1 MCQIRYHSGDRK
13 VIVFKDVQ
21 WIDNDKFRL
30 LIHGIEVMYRIEI
43 KPGTLTK
50 IILRCLNYDS
60 ICILEIDTSK
70 NKLVAIQCI
79 GFEKDEVKKA
89 IVSKLA
95 VQVPQSLRI

>member
-1 MCQIRYHSGDRK
+1 M
-13 VIVFKDVQ
+13 IVFKDVQ

-30 LIHGIEVMYRIEI
+30 LIHGIEVMYKVEI

-50 IILRCLNYDS
+50 IILHCLNYDS